1 VIAKSVSIT
10 RRLVVTVFLLEL
22 LSVATLIVAVTIHE
36 HHIQLKAFDATLA
49 GRADSLMG
57 AVQDAEDEGDN
68 VLLDLRAV
76 RLDKDAVYR
85 VAEER
90 GRVLGTAGNTAQIP
104 EFFADSPGFHDANVA
119 NRSYR
124 FFALHGV
131 RIIDPGQPNGG
142 TSHSITVVYGMPVGR
157 VWHEVIE
164 AIRFFAFATVLLLG
178 ITAVVMVLL
187 IRRYLSPIHELAHEA
202 DQISSR
208 NWQFDAPAGARR
220 TVELRPLTEAL
231 ESALARVQLS
241 FEQQK
246 RFTSHAAHE
255 LKTDVA
261 IVKSSLQLL
270 SMRRRTVEEYSQG
283 LALSLDDFTRLE
295 STVQRLLTL
304 ARLEQPEE
312 SDRIGVKLPC
322 YSLRNAVEE
331 AVQLSTPLAELKTVK
346 VVLDSLEDAIV
357 PIDGHDAILL
367 CSNVLI
373 NALQHSP
380 EGGKIQITL
389 IQGQGRIIL
398 TVKDWG
404 EGISEEDRPYLFD
417 AFYRGDISRS
427 RKGGG
432 TGLGLSICRAIC
444 DRAGGSIEISNHEA
458 GGAVVIVSL
467 SSVDE
472 RELSQRRSAWIK
484 PK

>member
-1 VIAKSVSIT
+1 MIAKSVSIT

-22 LSVATLIVAVTIHE
+22 LSVATLVVAVTIHE
-36 HHIQLKAFDATLA
+36 HHIQLKAFDATLT

-142 TSHSITVVYGMPVGR
+142 TSHSITVLYGMPVGR

-164 AIRFFAFATVLLLG
+164 AIRFFAIATVLLLG
-178 ITAVVMVLL
+178 ITAVVMMLL

-246 RFTSHAAHE
+246 RFTSDAAHE

-312 SDRIGVKLPC
+312 SDRIGVKLPF

-331 AVQLSTPLAELKTVK
+331 AVQLSMPLAELKTVE

-389 IQGQGRIIL
+389 IRGQGRIIL

-427 RKGGG
+427 RKSGG

-472 RELSQRRSAWIK
+472 RAVPQRRSAWIK
-484 PK
+484 PG